1 MLGDLNARVGDGEV
15 KGVVGK
21 YGVPGE
27 NESGERLLD
36 MCVEQELVIGN
47 SFFKKE
53 GINKYTWIRVA
64 IGRVIE
70 RALMDYVLI
79 TKRMIGRLKDVHV
92 FRGVAAGMSDHFLV
106 EAEVVVA
113 KEWGNRV
120 VGCRRE
126 VVKVEELKKPEK
138 KQEYQ
143 DKLKEAYGRVKERE
157 AGELE
162 EEWGLMKESLVGHP
176 SDVCGKRFV
185 GGCMRKGSEWW
196 NEGVKMKV
204 EEKKRAFEE
213 WLQCNSVEK
222 YERYREKNVEAKRK
236 VEEAKRMSNFK
247 WGQDFDRSYEENKKK
262 FWKEVRKGGSRTEET
277 VKDVNGRLLRG
288 NEARKRWAEYFEE
301 LLNVQED
308 READINPDI
317 VAVGGASASNGR
329 RE

>member
-1 MLGDLNARVGDGEV
+1 MDGLSTRNYVVVLGDLNARVGDGELE
-15 KGVVGK
+15 GVVGK
-21 YGVPGE
+21 YGVSGE

-36 MCVEQELVIGN
+36 MCVEQELAIGN
-47 SFFKKE
+47 SFFKKKR
-53 GINKYTWIRVA
+53 INKYTWIRVA
-64 IGRVIE
+64 NGRVIE

-79 TKRMIGRLKDVHV
+79 TKRMVGRLKDVHV

-106 EAEVVVA
+106 EAKVVVA

-126 VVKVEELKKPEK
+126 VVKVEELKKTEK

-143 DKLKEAYGRVKERE
+143 DKLKEAYDRVKEGE

-162 EEWGLMKESLVGHP
+162 EEWGLMKESLVGHA

-236 VEEAKRMSNFK
+236 VEKAKRMSNYK
-247 WGQDFDRSYEENKKK
+247 WWQDFDRSYEENKK
-262 FWKEVRKGGSRTEET
+262 FWKEVRRVRKGGLRTEET
-277 VKDVNGRLLRG
+277 VEDVNGRLRG

-301 LLNVQED
+301 LLNVQEEE
-308 READINPDI
+308 RQI
-317 VAVGGASASNGR
+317 
-329 RE
+329 